1 LSLSSDDNRNKKMFL
16 NSIAL
21 ISQEVLEA
29 SILISIL
36 MALTKQ
42 LELSS
47 RWAISALLIG
57 SFGAYIYGLNI
68 GNISEWFDYVG
79 QEIVNACIQIAIV
92 MLMFMATFLYSRS
105 IFNTKKYGQ
114 TLFIVNATAIVALA
128 IVREGAEIYNYL
140 AGALT
145 HAEYL
150 VSVTTGSIIGTGIG
164 VSIGILFY
172 YSLGAITGKRRHII
186 GLILFSLIAGSMTL
200 QALLLL
206 NQADWI
212 PSTPILWDTSSL
224 LSEHSL
230 TGRLLYG
237 LIGYEATP
245 SILEFFGYL
254 ATVVIML
261 FIGIKKTPKI
271 KCLDKKINT

>member
-1 LSLSSDDNRNKKMFL
+1 MFL

-57 SFGAYIYGLNI
+57 SLGAYIYGLNI

-92 MLMFMATFLYSRS
+92 MLMFIATFLYSRS

-172 YSLGAITGKRRHII
+172 YALGAITGKRRHII
-186 GLILFSLIAGSMTL
+186 GLILFSLIAGSMTS

-224 LSEHSL
+224 LSEYSL

-254 ATVVIML
+254 TTVMIML

-271 KCLDKKINT
+271 KCLDEKINT